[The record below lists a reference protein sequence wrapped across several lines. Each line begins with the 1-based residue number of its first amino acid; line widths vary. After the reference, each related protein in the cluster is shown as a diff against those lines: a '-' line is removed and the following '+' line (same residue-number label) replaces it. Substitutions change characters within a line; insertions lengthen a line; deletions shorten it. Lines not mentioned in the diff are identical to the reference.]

1 MEINIDNGRICMN
14 GGVDSQFLAER
25 HVVPQAITI
34 ADDKFVCEEPKEFG
48 NGCFG
53 SETAFNNL
61 QALIARREATLE
73 VDNEVSAMP
82 VTELLPC

>member
-14 GGVDSQFLAER
+14 GGVDSQFLESK

-34 ADDKFVCEEPKEFG
+34 ADNNFTCEEPKVFG

-61 QALIARREATLE
+61 QALLARREAVVE
-73 VDNEVSAMP
+73 EDNVFSAMP

>member
-14 GGVDSQFLAER
+14 GGVNPQFLESK
-25 HVVPQAITI
+25 HVVPQAITE
-34 ADDKFVCEEPKEFG
+34 ADNNFVCEEPKSFG

-61 QALIARREATLE
+61 QALLARREAVVE
-73 VDNEVSAMP
+73 ESSVASIA